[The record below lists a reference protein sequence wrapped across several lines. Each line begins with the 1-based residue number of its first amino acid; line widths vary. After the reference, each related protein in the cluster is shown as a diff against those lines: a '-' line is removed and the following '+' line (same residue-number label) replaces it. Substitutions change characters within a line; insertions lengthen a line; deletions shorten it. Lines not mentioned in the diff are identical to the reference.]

1 MSDKSLKIILP
12 RCILKKSCDMI
23 HIEMSDMMYE
33 YSDISIDMENN
44 DHDIMKLEKIL
55 SEKKR
60 KRAELLKSEEN
71 IAINFSKKKRSIEA
85 LEAIGI

>member
-1 MSDKSLKIILP
+1 
-12 RCILKKSCDMI
+12 MI